1 MDLGTH
7 NGMKSVVHSMQT
19 ELFPR
24 IRIGTG
30 SPESKE
36 ELIEYVIKKMKLMEY
51 EKYIPGIE
59 KGKMAVEEILK
70 TNIDAAMNKIN

>member
-1 MDLGTH
+1 
-7 NGMKSVVHSMQT
+7 MKSVVQNLQT
-19 ELFPR
+19 ENFPR

-30 SPESKE
+30 SPQRKE

-59 KGKMAVEEILK
+59 KGQIAVEEILK
-70 TNIDAAMNKIN
+70 SNIDTAMNNIN